1 MIRHYGEG
9 EPHVMDEGMLQKALE
24 GQTGYVSKQVDIQF
38 SEVLQLQLAYKGI
51 RNIEYLWQFTS
62 LTKLELNNNIIKK
75 IKGLDRLTNLTWLNL
90 SFNNIEKIEGL
101 ETLVKLE
108 LLNLSNNRISVL
120 ENMDALENLNVF
132 SIADNL
138 LGELENVIYLR
149 KFTQLHTLNLYGN
162 PISEDEN
169 YKLFITA
176 YFPDLMYLDYRSLD
190 EETALTKYFYDIEKI
205 RRHELQLQQAV
216 EANKRQEAEL
226 QLHRDAFVEFLN
238 GSYLFDSMF
247 KGNPEAEKLHCLTG
261 VFLDPVLTFE
271 SQMVELCAQVFEI
284 GLAEHKLR
292 EAEVQLFLS
301 GHTEAVADN
310 QQRAAQMVA
319 NFEEHHG
326 EVSWQDHSHCRDE
339 INQLSD
345 SLMKLEIQL
354 VNQLEDMMKDFELKI
369 SDMVTNFIETCRDL
383 ENFHHEKLKEIA
395 VATLEKVAK
404 SEVEEDIPDN
414 VRMFFLDKDQ
424 VMNALGASHDTHL
437 VKINDREN
445 LLGTRVNAWKV
456 ALLKEVGNLKYIIT
470 NLQSLLLFALFLCRS
485 IQYQDKE
492 MKRNRMRIS
501 EIHSLADCFRK
512 QLERLQLH
520 GQ

>member
-190 EETALTKYFYDIEKI
+190 EETKNQALTKYFYDIEKI

-261 VFLDPVLTFE
+261 VADLLQTFE

-326 EVSWQDHSHCRDE
+326 ETIAGLQQMSDTNQLEVKLSHCRDE

-369 SDMVTNFIETCRDL
+369 SDMVTNFIETVQGIFAQCRDL

-456 ALLKEVGNLKYIIT
+456 ALLKE
-470 NLQSLLLFALFLCRS
+470 
-485 IQYQDKE
+485 YQDKE